1 MPTWLA
7 DNPPSSNGPAPQ
19 AADRELYCDVA
30 VVGSGSAALS
40 AALTAAAGG
49 LKVLVIEKTRWLGG
63 TSAMSG
69 GATWVP
75 ANHHARAAGI
85 DDSSSEALAYLRAS
99 APNGWH
105 ASEDAL
111 WRAFSEAAGPM
122 LELLEHHSPV
132 RFQLTDESDP
142 LPQYPGAKTSGRM
155 LGPRS
160 LTRRQL
166 GRAGIGDLDRWL
178 RPSPLPQYY
187 SYHEIIGLDVYHKP
201 LAVAWRLAPRLLWRW
216 LAGTRSKGA
225 ALIAGLLAGCRRQ
238 GCRFERLTPATH
250 LIVSEEG
257 RITGLWARQGE
268 DSLKIV
274 ARCGVVLASGGFE
287 WDAVRLAEHFPGPVD
302 FIASPRGNEGD
313 AHRMAAAAGAQL
325 AHMDQANINPAMP
338 WRYEGQAHCL
348 AVFFHYEPNAI
359 IVNRRGHRF
368 VNEFTFNLGEALDE
382 RDASGAP
389 LHLPA
394 WVISDSGLLK
404 RAPLLRWFHRFDRRW
419 LVRAASLEQ
428 LAQKIG
434 LPADVLVATVQR
446 FNGFCRSG
454 VDVDFARAG
463 AAHGLAQQDKRIHA
477 GLQAIEHGPFV
488 ALPFNRTFLATKG
501 GPRTDERG
509 RVLRPDG
516 SVMDGLYCAGVAMAN
531 PIGTRAVGA
540 GTTLGPNMTW
550 GYICARDMVERAGS

>member
-7 DNPPSSNGPAPQ
+7 DNPPTSPLPAPLVP
-19 AADRELYCDVA
+19 DRELHCDVV

-40 AALTAAAGG
+40 AALTAAVGG
-49 LKVLVIEKTRWLGG
+49 LKVLVIEKTQWLGG

-69 GATWVP
+69 GATWAP

-85 DDSSSEALAYLRAS
+85 SDSSAEALAYLRAS
-99 APNGWH
+99 APAGWQ

-111 WRAFSEAAGPM
+111 WRRFSEAAGPM
-122 LELLEHHSPV
+122 IQLLEQHSPV
-132 RFQLTDESDP
+132 RFELTDEPDP
-142 LPQYPGAKTSGRM
+142 LPEHPGAKAGGRM

-160 LTRRQL
+160 LSRWQL
-166 GRAGIGDLDRWL
+166 GRAGIGGLARWL

-187 SYHEIIGLDVYHKP
+187 SYHEIIGLDVYHHP
-201 LAVAWRLAPRLLWRW
+201 LAVAVRLAPRLLWRW

-225 ALIAGLLAGCRRQ
+225 ALIAGLLAGCRRH
-238 GCRFERLTPATH
+238 GCRFERRTRATH
-250 LIVSEEG
+250 LIVDEQG
-257 RITGLWARQGE
+257 RVSGLWARQGE
-268 DSLKIV
+268 DNLKVV
-274 ARCGVVLASGGFE
+274 ARRGVLLASGGFE
-287 WDAVRLAEHFPGPVD
+287 WDAARLAEHFPGPVD
-302 FIASPRGNEGD
+302 FIASPRSNEGD
-313 AHRMAAAAGAQL
+313 AHRMAQAAGAQL

-359 IVNRRGHRF
+359 IVNRHGQRF

-394 WVISDSGLLK
+394 WVIADSRLLT

-419 LVRAASLEQ
+419 LVRARNVEQ

-434 LPADVLVATVQR
+434 VPAAALQATVQR

-454 VDVDFARAG
+454 VDEDFARAG
-463 AAHGLAQQDKRIHA
+463 AAHGLAETDRRIHA
-477 GLQAIEHGPFV
+477 GLQAIEHGPFI

-516 SVMDGLYCAGVAMAN
+516 SVMHGLYCAGVAMAN

-550 GYICARDMVERAGS
+550 GYICARDMVG